1 MTILPSCSSRDQ
13 NILQQWERVVSGQ
26 WLCCEDHENILP
38 SHLCRMNT
46 EHEIDIL
53 CALRILKQIQT
64 LVSESLIVVAGDK
77 CCSSP
82 PSPHIIVTT
91 AL

>member
-1 MTILPSCSSRDQ
+1 M
-13 NILQQWERVVSGQ
+13 VSG
-26 WLCCEDHENILP
+26 CVEDHENILP

-53 CALRILKQIQT
+53 CALRILKQILT

-82 PSPHIIVTT
+82 PAPHIIVNTQHCT
-91 AL
+91 LKLERDLARINTYLENP